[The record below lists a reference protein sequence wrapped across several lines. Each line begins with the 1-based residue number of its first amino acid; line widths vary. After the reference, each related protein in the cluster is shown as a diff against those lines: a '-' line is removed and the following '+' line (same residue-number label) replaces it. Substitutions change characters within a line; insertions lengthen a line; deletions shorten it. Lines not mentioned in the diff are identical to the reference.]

1 MNLFV
6 SKATCCRR
14 IIAFCSE
21 ELTRSFSFQRRLS
34 PRRRKNGSQII
45 ASCNTPAAPCSPTSY
60 GLACLGVSAS
70 IIFAN
75 FGAAYGTAKAGAGIG
90 GMGVM
95 RGDLVTRSLIPVV
108 MAGVL
113 GIYGLIASVIIN
125 GKAKSGMTSDF
136 QAYQLLSAG
145 LTVGWFSGGT
155 FFVN

>member
-1 MNLFV
+1 MLSNTVVKHCTLKRSQPDV
-6 SKATCCRR
+6 
-14 IIAFCSE
+14 IIAHVKVYRHNC
-21 ELTRSFSFQRRLS
+21 
-34 PRRRKNGSQII
+34 
-45 ASCNTPAAPCSPTSY
+45 
-60 GLACLGVSAS
+60 
-70 IIFAN
+70 
-75 FGAAYGTAKAGAGIG
+75 
-90 GMGVM
+90 
-95 RGDLVTRSLIPVV
+95 PVV